1 LEYKAEMGKRNFPFP
16 PKFHFHSAQKV
27 SEYEKRNFEN
37 EKDDAVCLSL
47 LQGGS
52 EYAPTAYSLQFG
64 GQENEDQRDYISNG
78 EEMRTKMVEELF

>member
-1 LEYKAEMGKRNFPFP
+1 MGKRNFPFP

-27 SEYEKRNFEN
+27 SEYEKRNSA
-37 EKDDAVCLSL
+37 KDDAVCLSL
-47 LQGGS
+47 LQGGL